1 MQALDSQLDEAKV
14 KASGLKDELRL
25 LTEQLNVKDLDM
37 VSDQKRINKLNQD
50 IVKAYFVADKEK
62 EKIMSIK
69 LDLANDKNNYWWS
82 KDSHSQE

>member
-1 MQALDSQLDEAKV
+1 
-14 KASGLKDELRL
+14 